1 MLANKKADVDDNKRV
16 EPLCDT
22 DAESSEQ
29 QRRGQRRGERSCVPA
44 AVKLLTQTLS
54 SVRWPEGH
62 GELCRTKTWQKH
74 VMYDPSRVAGI
85 QNEIERSTLT

>member
-29 QRRGQRRGERSCVPA
+29 RGRGRRRGERSCVPA
-44 AVKLLTQTLS
+44 AVKLLTHT
-54 SVRWPEGH
+54 GH
-62 GELCRTKTWQKH
+62 YHL
-74 VMYDPSRVAGI
+74 
-85 QNEIERSTLT
+85 